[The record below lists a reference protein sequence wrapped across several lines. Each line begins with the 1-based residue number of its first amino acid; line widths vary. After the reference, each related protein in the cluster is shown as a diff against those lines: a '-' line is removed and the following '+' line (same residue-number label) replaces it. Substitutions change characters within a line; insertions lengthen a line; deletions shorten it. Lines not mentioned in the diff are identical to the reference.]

1 MKAGINQKESF
12 AFNNKRKY
20 AFLAYESMRE
30 TWFDM
35 QSSELEKA
43 NQASCL
49 FLIFLLTLQVFDQFV
64 GLADLNFLF

>member
-1 MKAGINQKESF
+1 MKEGINQKESF

-49 FLIFLLTLQVFDQFV
+49 FLIFFAYVASF
-64 GLADLNFLF
+64 